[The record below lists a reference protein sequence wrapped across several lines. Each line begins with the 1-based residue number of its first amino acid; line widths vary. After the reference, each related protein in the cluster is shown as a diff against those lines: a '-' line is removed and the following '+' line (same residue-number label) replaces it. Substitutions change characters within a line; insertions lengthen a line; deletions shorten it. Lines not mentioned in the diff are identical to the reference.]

1 MALFKFL
8 KQLFGDFSKDKVGQM
23 SAAFAYVA
31 VFALGPLL
39 LVVISVVSFVYG
51 ERAAT
56 GALFEPLS
64 EAIGAD
70 AAETVQDVVASTHN
84 AGGGALAFVTGAV
97 GVLLAAAALTTQLQN
112 SFNMIFGV
120 VPDPKA
126 GLKRMAYVKLKS
138 VLLVIL
144 GGAAVTASVLGSTLA
159 SGLGEEVQ
167 DELGL
172 PVVTLEIFNN
182 LISLAVLAGLLYL
195 VYKLIPDVKL
205 PRRVAAIAA
214 LSVAALFLIG
224 KMVLAI
230 IIGNNGTAGAYG
242 AAASLVTLLLW
253 VYYSGQ
259 ILFLGAEGIK
269 IYGENRALIYP
280 PKRYNLRRETLH
292 LDLSGYKG
300 RLAEAFAAGFKKG
313 RSQK

>member
-1 MALFKFL
+1 MALFRFL
-8 KQLFGDFSKDKVGQM
+8 KQLFGEFGKDKAGQH

-31 VFALGPLL
+31 VFAIGPLL
-39 LVVISVVSFVYG
+39 LVVISVISFVYG

-64 EAIGAD
+64 EAIGAE

-84 AGGGALAFVTGAV
+84 AGGGTLAFVAGTIGM
-97 GVLLAAAALTTQLQN
+97 LLAAAALTTQLQN
-112 SFNMIFGV
+112 SFNSIFGV

-126 GLKRMAYVKLKS
+126 GIKRMVYVKLKNV
-138 VLLVIL
+138 VLILL
-144 GGAAVTASVLGSTLA
+144 GGAAVTASLVASA
-159 SGLGEEVQ
+159 VVSGLGEQVQ
-167 DELGL
+167 DDLGL
-172 PVVTLEIFNN
+172 PVVTLEVFNN

-205 PRRVAAIAA
+205 PRRITAVAA
-214 LSVAALFLIG
+214 LSVALLFLIG

-230 IIGNNGTAGAYG
+230 IIGNNSTAGAYG

-269 IYGENRALIYP
+269 IYGENRALIYH

-313 RSQK
+313 RSDK